1 MIPKVWNKSHMD
13 FEQLKVSSYLNI
25 NIVFRVSTNFLVFHS
40 TYSNFEG
47 KHEFLEFDAKANRV
61 N

>member
-1 MIPKVWNKSHMD
+1 MD

-25 NIVFRVSTNFLVFHS
+25 NIVFRVLTNFLVFHS